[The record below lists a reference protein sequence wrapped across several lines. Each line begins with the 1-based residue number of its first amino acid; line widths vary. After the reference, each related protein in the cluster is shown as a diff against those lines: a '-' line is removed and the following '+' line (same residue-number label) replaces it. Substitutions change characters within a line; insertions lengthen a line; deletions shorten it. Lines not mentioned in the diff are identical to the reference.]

1 MDETLNQNGLE
12 NLPGGN
18 DAPEV
23 KEASVQG
30 GAGESGSTQ
39 AAAWTSQLPREIRGN
54 EEVFSKLAAFKTVGE
69 LADAYLAKG
78 EAAEADITDVKGL
91 LEKLGAPKEGEFYE
105 FEKDLKDELS
115 KFGETARGAML
126 TRDQAAA
133 MLEGYK
139 GIIEARTADFLA
151 KAKAEAPALAKALT
165 EEFGAAWYRKAVEGN
180 GLNSLLARSG
190 LGADKQLARAL
201 VLLGRE
207 MSEDCTPG
215 GRSRGAEKPPQ
226 RLNEG
231 AQIAF
236 NGA

>member
-1 MDETLNQNGLE
+1 MDVTLNQNGLE
-12 NLPGGN
+12 NLLGGN

-30 GAGESGSTQ
+30 GAGESISTR
-39 AAAWTSQLPREIRGN
+39 AAAWTSQLPKEIRGN

-139 GIIEARTADFLA
+139 G
-151 KAKAEAPALAKALT
+151 
-165 EEFGAAWYRKAVEGN
+165 
-180 GLNSLLARSG
+180 LNSLLARSG

-207 MSEDCTPG
+207 MSEDYTPG
-215 GRSRGAEKPPQ
+215 GRSRGAEKPPR

-231 AQIAF
+231 AQIDF
-236 NGA
+236 NSARK